1 MFRPPST
8 MSLLCLEA
16 SARLRSFTRAAAELH
31 LSQGAVSRQIIGLEK
46 RLNLK
51 LFVRR
56 RDTLVLTDVGSVYL
70 EEVAPLLV
78 RLQKATTAVMALGG
92 GGGVLTVSV
101 AASLGSHW
109 LIPKLPSFNR
119 THSDIT
125 LNLATRVGPVKF
137 DDTAVNASLEFGDGQ
152 RAGLRN
158 EFVLPLLL
166 SPYASPD
173 WVALHTDAISDSMPA
188 TSLIHHSTVPQGWQ
202 EWFAVSGV
210 ARSFDQEGPS
220 YELMSMALNAAIAG
234 LGVVLLPEF
243 MAREAENGGKLC
255 RLSAIAWKAPKAYY
269 LVYPQESA
277 SVRSLKVFRDWL
289 ILQGQEDEQIT
300 ANPHLAFVHPI

>member
-1 MFRPPST
+1 

-16 SARLRSFTRAAAELH
+16 SARLRSFTGAAAELH
-31 LSQGAVSRQIIGLEK
+31 LSQGAVSRQILGLEK

-56 RDTLVLTDVGSVYL
+56 RDALVLTDAGSFYL
-70 EEVAPLLV
+70 GEVAPLLA
-78 RLQKATTAVMALGG
+78 RLQKATTAVMALDG

-109 LIPKLPSFNR
+109 LIPKLPSFHRAHN
-119 THSDIT
+119 DIT

-137 DDTAVNASLEFGDGQ
+137 DDTAINASLEFGDGE
-152 RAGLRN
+152 RAGVRN

-166 SPYASPD
+166 CPYASPN
-173 WVALHTDAISDSMPA
+173 WLAINADAISDSTPA
-188 TSLIHHSTVPQGWQ
+188 TSLIHHSTVPEGWQ
-202 EWFAVSGV
+202 EWFAVSGI
-210 ARSFDQEGPS
+210 ARSVDREGPS

-243 MAREAENGGKLC
+243 MALEAQNGGKLC
-255 RLSAIAWKAPKAYY
+255 RLSAVAWKAPKAYY
-269 LVYPQESA
+269 LVYPQESTDL
-277 SVRSLKVFRDWL
+277 RSLKLFRDWL
-289 ILQGQEDEQIT
+289 ILQGQENE
-300 ANPHLAFVHPI
+300 